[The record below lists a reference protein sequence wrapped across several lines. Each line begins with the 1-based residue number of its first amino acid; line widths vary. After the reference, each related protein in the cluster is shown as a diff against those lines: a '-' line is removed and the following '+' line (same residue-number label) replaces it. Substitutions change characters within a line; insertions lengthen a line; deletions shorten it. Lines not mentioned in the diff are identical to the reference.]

1 MVRRLLSWLGLAA
14 YVLLVL
20 VVFLAA
26 GYLAFSFFV
35 RSGAM
40 AVPNVTGLAR
50 AEAADQL
57 AELGLI
63 LRRAEGGG
71 RYDDK
76 VPAGR
81 IVRQTPEPR
90 TLVKRGSGVEVVL
103 SLGPRRVKVPSLAGK
118 ALPAAQ
124 VTLSAIGLE
133 VGSILGAFDVQRPPG
148 AVVEQDPDAGE
159 DVPPASPVDLLL
171 AMAAPGRRYLMPDLV
186 YRHYEPVRQFFEAR
200 GFRFGSVKFERY
212 EGVAAGVILRQFP
225 LPGHPLTT
233 HDPVSLVVA
242 TAEGAPE

>member
-20 VVFLAA
+20 VVFLAT

-40 AVPNVTGLAR
+40 AVPDVTGLTR

-57 AELGLI
+57 AELGLT
-63 LRRAEGGG
+63 LRSAGGGG

-81 IVRQTPEPR
+81 VVRQIPDPR
-90 TLVKRGSGVEVVL
+90 TLVKRGSGVEVVF

-124 VTLSAIGLE
+124 VTLSAMGLE

-171 AMAAPGRRYLMPDLV
+171 AMAAPGRRYVMPDLV

-233 HDPVSLVVA
+233 NDPVSLVVA
-242 TAEGAPE
+242 TVEGALE

>member
-1 MVRRLLSWLGLAA
+1 MWRRLLSGLGLVA
-14 YVLLVL
+14 YVLLV
-20 VVFLAA
+20 VVAFLAA
-26 GYLAFSFFV
+26 SYFAFSFFV
-35 RSGAM
+35 RSGVT
-40 AVPNVTGLAR
+40 AVPNVAGLAR
-50 AEAADQL
+50 PEAADLL
-57 AELGLI
+57 ADLGLT

-81 IVRQTPEPR
+81 IVRQSPDPR

-133 VGSILGAFDVQRPPG
+133 VGAILGAFDGRRPPG
-148 AVVEQDPDAGE
+148 AVVEQDPDAGD
-159 DVPPASPVDLLL
+159 DVPPASPVNLLL
-171 AMAAPGRRYLMPDLV
+171 AMATPGRRYVMPDLV
-186 YRHYEPVRQFFEAR
+186 YRHYDPVRQFFEAR
-200 GFRFGSVKFERY
+200 GFRFGNVKFDRY

-233 HDPVSLVVA
+233 SDPVSLVVA
-242 TAEGAPE
+242 TTDGGS